1 LDTFIIHTPLAY
13 LSDVFD
19 KWNGCTTSLHGGD
32 NILPHSGKI
41 VYYKS
46 LTVAEQSVKCK
57 VRHVAY
63 FEALY

>member
-1 LDTFIIHTPLAY
+1 MGFNSGFKG

-19 KWNGCTTSLHGGD
+19 ELNGHTTSLHGGD
-32 NILPHSGKI
+32 NILPHSDKI
-41 VYYKS
+41 VCYSS
-46 LTVAEQSVKCK
+46 LTVAVYNIKCK